1 MTATDRQLVTYEE
14 AAQRLGVSVRTVQ
27 RRVRGGQLATV
38 SDNGRQLVVLPES
51 VVLTRTSEPEASSMP
66 EGRTYGSDPQS
77 SSDNVTPTSRI
88 AALEARV
95 ADLEADRDHWRT
107 MAAKLS
113 DTVASQQQM
122 IQGQFLERVR
132 TDGRMLEHAVRPA
145 EAVPDMAP
153 PLHRTV
159 TPPRRS
165 WTLRGLYRAWR
176 GR

>member
-27 RRVRGGQLATV
+27 RRVRDGQLTTMA
-38 SDNGRQLVVLPES
+38 DNGRQLVVLPGSPTEDRS
-51 VVLTRTSEPEASSMP
+51 QAPHNTDHDRDHDP
-66 EGRTYGSDPQS
+66 TYED
-77 SSDNVTPTSRI
+77 DVARLMDSRMQD
-88 AALEARV
+88 LEARV

-107 MAAKLS
+107 MADKLS

-132 TDGRMLEHAVRPA
+132 TDGRMLEHAVRGAETAQDMPA
-145 EAVPDMAP
+145 PA
-153 PLHRTV
+153 HTTV

-165 WTLRGLYRAWR
+165 WSLRALYEAWR
-176 GR
+176 GVR

>member
-27 RRVRGGQLATV
+27 RRVRDGQLATV

-66 EGRTYGSDPQS
+66 EGRTYGSDAQS
-77 SSDNVTPTSRI
+77 SSDNITPTSRI
-88 AALEARV
+88 ADLEARV

-113 DTVASQQQM
+113 DTVAEQNRM
-122 IQGQFLERVR
+122 IAAQFLDRAHAEGRVLAAE
-132 TDGRMLEHAVRPA
+132 TVADMPAPAHA
-145 EAVPDMAP
+145 
-153 PLHRTV
+153 TV
-159 TPPRRS
+159 APPRRR
-165 WTLRGLYRAWR
+165 WTLRALYEAWR
-176 GR
+176 GVR

>member
-1 MTATDRQLVTYEE
+1 M
-14 AAQRLGVSVRTVQ
+14 
-27 RRVRGGQLATV
+27 

-51 VVLTRTSEPEASSMP
+51 VVLTRTSEPEAFSMP

-77 SSDNVTPTSRI
+77 GDDNIIPTSRL
-88 AALEARV
+88 ADLEARV

-113 DTVASQQQM
+113 DTVAEQNRM
-122 IQGQFLERVR
+122 IAAQFLDRAHAEGRVLAAD
-132 TDGRMLEHAVRPA
+132 TVADMPPPAHA
-145 EAVPDMAP
+145 
-153 PLHRTV
+153 TV

-165 WTLRGLYRAWR
+165 WSLRDAYRAWR

>member
-27 RRVRGGQLATV
+27 RRVRDGQLATV

-51 VVLTRTSEPEASSMP
+51 VVLTRTSEPEP
-66 EGRTYGSDPQS
+66 E
-77 SSDNVTPTSRI
+77 NETSRRLENVVPARQSEGDADPRI
-88 AALEARV
+88 ADLEARV

-113 DTVASQQQM
+113 DTVAEQNRM
-122 IQGQFLERVR
+122 IAAQFLDRAHAEGRVLAAE
-132 TDGRMLEHAVRPA
+132 TVADMPA
-145 EAVPDMAP
+145 PT
-153 PLHRTV
+153 HTTV
-159 TPPRRS
+159 APPRRS
-165 WTLRGLYRAWR
+165 WSLRDAYRAWR